1 MWKLLIADDERTIR
15 ETISS
20 LIDWDNLGIK
30 LIGLAQNGVDAY
42 NIIIDESP
50 DIVLTD
56 IKMPGLSGI
65 ELIQKIYE
73 INHKTKFIILS
84 GYSDFEYAKTAMKY
98 GVRHYLLKPC
108 NENQIIESI
117 NDIIEELSREKAF
130 SMVAEE
136 KQLLLFNMYS
146 NNILSLINDAL
157 AFDTGSYANNQSIYS
172 KYNKFIDIYNSSY
185 EVFYI
190 NNLERNDMHDAINQI
205 EEYRKKHSPGILF
218 SYVYAGRSLF
228 CFFKSY
234 QQYYPEFENFITNLP
249 FKSKSKKIDIQHQS
263 HKNLH
268 NLMETLL
275 PQIVKHEVIYYS
287 DHCTTTT
294 ICNYKNIIS
303 EMNEHAQMLFGEDRI
318 ASSSAYESIKRIL
331 SGVTDINF
339 LKQLTSSLII
349 HASSKCIQ
357 YNSVSATEFLIQ
369 INKSAS
375 CGEIRTLLFD
385 ELNKIL
391 DFYYNGERHGEL
403 SRKIMEYVDK
413 HLSDSGLSLKYI
425 AENYLYMNDDYVS
438 KKFLK
443 ETGQKFSN
451 YLTERRIKKAKELLA
466 SSRQYK
472 IQNIAEMVGCGNN
485 PQYFSLLFKKHTGYS
500 PTEYHKMMHKKVQ

>member
-1 MWKLLIADDERTIR
+1 MLKLLIADDERTIR

-20 LIDWDNLGIK
+20 LIDWDQLGIQ
-30 LIGLAQNGVDAY
+30 LIGLAQNGIDAY
-42 NIIIDESP
+42 NLIIDESP

-73 INHKTKFIILS
+73 INQKTKFIILS

-108 NENQIIESI
+108 NENQIIDSI
-117 NDIIEELSREKAF
+117 RDIMEELSRERAF

-146 NNILSLINDAL
+146 NYILSLINDAL
-157 AFDTGSYANNQSIYS
+157 AVDAESSADSHSLYS
-172 KYNKFIDIYNSSY
+172 KYNKFIDIYHSPY
-185 EVFYI
+185 EIFHI
-190 NNLERNDMHDAINQI
+190 NHLERRYLHDAINQI
-205 EEYRKKHSPGILF
+205 EAYRKKHSPGVLF
-218 SYVYAGRSLF
+218 SFVYVGSTLF

-234 QQYYPEFENFITNLP
+234 QQHYAEFENYLKNLHL
-249 FKSKSKKIDIQHQS
+249 FSRSKSVEILHQS

-268 NLMETLL
+268 ILMEILL
-275 PQIVKHEVIYYS
+275 PRIIKYETIYYS
-287 DHCTTTT
+287 DNCTTTT
-294 ICNYKNIIS
+294 ICNYQNIIS
-303 EMNEHAQMLFGEDRI
+303 EMNENAHKLFGEDKT
-318 ASSSAYESIKRIL
+318 ASSAAYEFIKKIL
-331 SGVTDINF
+331 STVTDINL

-357 YNSVSATEFLIQ
+357 YNSVSGTEFLIR
-369 INKSAS
+369 INKSSS
-375 CGEIRTLLFD
+375 CEEIRTLLFG
-385 ELNKIL
+385 ELKRIL
-391 DFYYNGERHGEL
+391 DLYNASESHGEL

-451 YLTERRIKKAKELLA
+451 YLTETRIKKAKELLV

-485 PQYFSLLFKKHTGYS
+485 PQYFSLLFKRHTGYS
-500 PTEYHKMMHKKVQ
+500 PTEYLKMMHKKIQ

>member
-1 MWKLLIADDERTIR
+1 MLKLLIADDERTIR

-20 LIDWDNLGIK
+20 LINWDKLGIQ
-30 LIGLAQNGVDAY
+30 LIGLAQNGIEAY

-73 INHKTKFIILS
+73 INQKTKFIILS

-108 NENQIIESI
+108 NENQIIDSI
-117 NDIIEELSREKAF
+117 NDIVEELSRERAF
-130 SMVAEE
+130 SMVEEE
-136 KQLLLFNMYS
+136 KQMLFFNMYS
-146 NNILSLINDAL
+146 NYILSLINDAL
-157 AFDTGSYANNQSIYS
+157 AVDAESSADSHSLYS
-172 KYNKFIDIYNSSY
+172 KYNKFIDIYNSPY
-185 EVFYI
+185 EIFYI
-190 NNLERNDMHDAINQI
+190 SNLEHQNLSGVINRI
-205 EEYRKKHSPGILF
+205 EEYRKEYSPGILF
-218 SYVYAGRSLF
+218 SFVYAGSTLF

-234 QQYYPEFENFITNLP
+234 QQHYAQFENFLNLNLG
-249 FKSKSKKIDIQHQS
+249 SQNKKTGIQHQS

-268 NLMETLL
+268 ALMGILL
-275 PQIVKHEVIYYS
+275 PQLVKYETIYYS
-287 DHCTTTT
+287 DYCTTTT

-303 EMNEHAQMLFGEDRI
+303 GMNKNAEKLFSEDK
-318 ASSSAYESIKRIL
+318 AVSSAAYESIKKIL
-331 SGVTDINF
+331 STVTDINF

-349 HASSKCIQ
+349 HASSRCIQ
-357 YNSVSATEFLIQ
+357 YNSVSGTEFLIR
-369 INKSAS
+369 INKSTS
-375 CGEIRTLLFD
+375 CDEIRTLLFD
-385 ELNKIL
+385 ELKKIL
-391 DFYYNGERHGEL
+391 SLYHTSERHGEI

-413 HLSDSGLSLKYI
+413 HLSDSSLSLKYI

-438 KKFLK
+438 KKFIK

-451 YLTERRIKKAKELLA
+451 YLTEMRINKAKEFLA

-472 IQNIAEMVGCGNN
+472 IQNIAEIVGCGNN

-500 PTEYHKMMHKKVQ
+500 PTEYVKMMHKKGL